1 MFYPLSAFIGLR
13 YAKASKG
20 SHFIAFINFFSVAGI
35 ALGLMALITV
45 LSVMNGFEGELK
57 LRNLGI
63 TPHILVQNK
72 PDADISADM
81 FNRIEGVVTSV
92 QQIDSEGIVQ
102 SSEGLKGVMFQG
114 IQPDIMQRSSIIA
127 KNMLVGQFTDLVKGE
142 YGIVI
147 GRALSIKLNLRI
159 GEQARLIASEN
170 SYFGPFGR
178 IYSQRVFRVVGIF
191 NMGSALDDKAIL
203 MHIDDLA
210 RLLRSKTPSLAQT
223 RLFLKDAFDYKSVVQ
238 ALDKEGYSSTN
249 WRDQQGVLFDAVKME
264 KNMMSLMLL
273 LIISVAAFNIVSALV
288 MVVTEKQGDIA
299 ILLTQGMTRSNIMGI
314 FLFNGVYNGI
324 KGTAI
329 GVVAGVLFVSQ
340 INNLVKLFNLPIFL
354 SPDGQGVPTDL
365 QWQQVVFLI
374 GTSLILCFLASLYPA
389 YRAVKVNPA
398 DALKYE

>member
-299 ILLTQGMTRSNIMGI
+299 ILLTQGMTRNNIMGI

>member
-63 TPHILVQNK
+63 TPHVLVQHK
-72 PDADISADM
+72 SDADIEPDT
-81 FNRIEGVVTSV
+81 FNKIEGVLSSAL
-92 QQIDSEGIVQ
+92 QIDAEGIIQ
-102 SSEGLKGVMFQG
+102 SSEGLTGVMFQG
-114 IQPDIMQRSSIIA
+114 IQPEVMQQSSIIA
-127 KNMLVGQFTDLVKGE
+127 QNMLIGQLTDLVKGA

-147 GRALSIKLNLRI
+147 GHALSNKLHLRI
-159 GEQARLIASEN
+159 GESARLISSEN

-178 IYSQRVFRVVGIF
+178 IYSQRVFRVVGVF
-191 NMGSALDDKAIL
+191 DLGSALDDKAVF
-203 MHIDDLA
+203 MHIDDAA
-210 RLLRSKTPSLAQT
+210 RLMRSKTSKLAQT
-223 RLFLKDAFDYKSVVQ
+223 RLFLADAFDYKSVVQ
-238 ALDKEGYSSTN
+238 SLDAQGYSSTN

-299 ILLTQGMTRSNIMGI
+299 ILLTQGMTRNNIMGI
-314 FLFNGVYNGI
+314 FLFNGIYNGI

-329 GVVAGVLFVSQ
+329 GVIAGVLLVTQ
-340 INNLVKLFNLPIFL
+340 INNVIKLFNLPIFL
-354 SPDGQGVPTDL
+354 SPEGQGVPTDL

-389 YRAVKVNPA
+389 YRAVRVKPA

>member
-223 RLFLKDAFDYKSVVQ
+223 RLFLNDAFNYKSVVQ

-299 ILLTQGMTRSNIMGI
+299 ILLTQGMTRNNIMGI

>member
-1 MFYPLSAFIGLR
+1 MFYPLPAFIGLR

-63 TPHILVQNK
+63 TPHILVQKK
-72 PDADISADM
+72 PNVDFVPDS
-81 FNRIEGVVTSV
+81 FKHIEGVVSSAL
-92 QQIDSEGIVQ
+92 QIDSEGIIQ
-102 SSEGLKGVMFQG
+102 SSEGLTGVMFQG
-114 IQPDIMQRSSIIA
+114 IQPQVMQHSSVIA
-127 KNMLVGQFTDLVKGE
+127 QNMLIGELTDLVEGE
-142 YGIVI
+142 YGIII
-147 GRALSIKLNLRI
+147 GHALSIKLRLRI
-159 GEQARLIASEN
+159 GETARLISSEN

-191 NMGSALDDKAIL
+191 DLGSALDDKAVF
-203 MHIDDLA
+203 MHIDDAA
-210 RLLRSKTPSLAQT
+210 RLLRSKTSKLAQT
-223 RLFLKDAFDYKSVVQ
+223 RLFLADAFDYKNVVQ
-238 ALDKEGYSSTN
+238 TLVAQGYSSTN

-299 ILLTQGMTRSNIMGI
+299 ILLTQGMTRNSIMGI
-314 FLFNGVYNGI
+314 FLFNGIYNGI

-329 GVVAGVLFVSQ
+329 GIVAGILLVTQ
-340 INNLVKLFNLPIFL
+340 INNVIKLFNFPIFL
-354 SPDGQGVPTDL
+354 SPEGQGVPTDL
-365 QWQQVVFLI
+365 QWQQVIFLI
-374 GTSLILCFLASLYPA
+374 ATSLVLCFLASLYPA
-389 YRAVKVNPA
+389 YRAVRVNPA

>member
-102 SSEGLKGVMFQG
+102 SSEGLKGVTFQG

>member
-35 ALGLMALITV
+35 ALGLMALIIV

-63 TPHILVQNK
+63 TPHVLVQNK
-72 PDADISADM
+72 PDVDITANM
-81 FNRIEGVVTSV
+81 FGHIEGVLASV
-92 QQIDSEGIVQ
+92 QQIDSEGIIQ
-102 SSEGLKGVMFQG
+102 SSEGLKGAIFQG
-114 IQPDIMQRSSIIA
+114 VQPEMMQNASIIA
-127 KNMLVGQFTDLVKGE
+127 ENMLVGQISDLVKGE
-142 YGIVI
+142 YGVII

-191 NMGSALDDKAIL
+191 DLGSALDDKAVL
-203 MHIDDLA
+203 MHIDDAA
-210 RLLRSKTPSLAQT
+210 RLLRSNTSSLAQT
-223 RLFLKDAFDYKSVVQ
+223 RLFLGDAFDYKSVVQ
-238 ALDKEGYSSTN
+238 ALYKEGYSSTN

-299 ILLTQGMTRSNIMGI
+299 ILLTQGMTRHSIMGI
-314 FLFNGVYNGI
+314 FLFNGIYNGI

-329 GVVAGVLFVSQ
+329 GVVAGVVFVTQ
-340 INNLVKLFNLPIFL
+340 INNLVKLLNLPIFL
-354 SPDGQGVPTDL
+354 SPDGQGLPTDL

-374 GTSLILCFLASLYPA
+374 CTSLILCFLASLYPA

>member
-63 TPHILVQNK
+63 TPHILVKNK
-72 PDADISADM
+72 SAADSHPDT
-81 FNRIEGVVTSV
+81 FKYLNGVVASA

-102 SSEGLKGVMFQG
+102 SSKGLTGVMFQG
-114 IQPDIMQRSSIIA
+114 IQPEVMQQSSVIA
-127 KNMLVGQFTDLVKGE
+127 QNMLIGELTDLVKGE
-142 YGIVI
+142 YGIII

-159 GEQARLIASEN
+159 GEKARLMASEN

-178 IYSQRVFRVVGIF
+178 MYSQRVFRVVGIF
-191 NMGSALDDKAIL
+191 DMGSALDDKAVL
-203 MHIDDLA
+203 MHIDDAA
-210 RLLRSKTPSLAQT
+210 RLLRSKTATLAQT
-223 RLFLKDAFDYKSVVQ
+223 RLFLADAFAYKSVVQ
-238 ALDKEGYSSTN
+238 TLEQQGYSSTN

-299 ILLTQGMTRSNIMGI
+299 ILLTQGMTRNNIMGI
-314 FLFNGVYNGI
+314 FLFNGIYNGI
-324 KGTAI
+324 KGTVI
-329 GVVAGVLFVSQ
+329 GVVAGVLLVTQ
-340 INNLVKLFNLPIFL
+340 INNLVRLFNLPIFL
-354 SPDGQGVPTDL
+354 SPDGQGLPTDL
-365 QWQQVVFLI
+365 QWQQVIFLI
-374 GTSLILCFLASLYPA
+374 ATSLILCFLASLYPA
-389 YRAVKVNPA
+389 YRAVRVNPA

>member
-1 MFYPLSAFIGLR
+1 
-13 YAKASKG
+13 
-20 SHFIAFINFFSVAGI
+20 
-35 ALGLMALITV
+35 
-45 LSVMNGFEGELK
+45 
-57 LRNLGI
+57 
-63 TPHILVQNK
+63 LVQNK

>member
-63 TPHILVQNK
+63 TPHVLVQNK
-72 PDADISADM
+72 PDADITPDT
-81 FNRIEGVVTSV
+81 FNFIEGVTASS

-102 SSEGLKGVMFQG
+102 SSNGLKGVMFQG
-114 IQPDIMQRSSIIA
+114 IEPNVMQRSSIIA
-127 KNMLVGQFTDLVKGE
+127 ENMLIGQLTDLVKGE
-142 YGIVI
+142 YGIII
-147 GRALSIKLNLRI
+147 GRALSIQLNLRI
-159 GEQARLIASEN
+159 GAKTRLIASEN

-178 IYSQRVFRVVGIF
+178 IYSQRIFRVVGIF
-191 NMGSALDDKAIL
+191 DMGSALDDKAVL
-203 MHIDDLA
+203 MHIDDAA
-210 RLLRSKTPSLAQT
+210 RLLRRKTATLAQT
-223 RLFLKDAFDYKSVVQ
+223 RLFLADAFEYKNVVQ
-238 ALDKEGYSSTN
+238 TLDTQGYSSTN

-299 ILLTQGMTRSNIMGI
+299 ILLTQGMTRNSIMGI

-329 GVVAGVLFVSQ
+329 GVAAGVLLVTQ
-340 INNLVKLFNLPIFL
+340 LNNLVKLFNFPIFL
-354 SPDGQGVPTDL
+354 SPQGQGLPTDL

-374 GTSLILCFLASLYPA
+374 VTSLILCFLASLYPS

>member
-35 ALGLMALITV
+35 ALGLMSLIVV

-63 TPHILVQNK
+63 TPHVMVQNK
-72 PDADISADM
+72 SDSDIRPNM
-81 FNRIEGVVTSV
+81 FNHIEGVIASA

-102 SSEGLKGVMFQG
+102 SREGLEGVMFQG
-114 IQPDIMQRSSIIA
+114 IDPNAMQRLSIIA
-127 KNMLVGQFTDLVKGE
+127 DNMLVGRLTDLVKSE

-159 GEQARLIASEN
+159 GQQARLISSEN

-191 NMGSALDDKAIL
+191 DMGSALDAKTVL
-203 MHIDDLA
+203 LHIDDAA
-210 RLLRSKTPSLAQT
+210 RLLRSKTASLAKT
-223 RLFLKDAFDYKSVVQ
+223 RLFLTDAFDYKSVVQ
-238 ALDKEGYSSTN
+238 ALEMQGFSTTN

-299 ILLTQGMTRSNIMGI
+299 ILLTQGMTRYNIMAI

-329 GVVAGVLFVSQ
+329 GVVTGVLLVTQ
-340 INNLVKLFNLPIFL
+340 INNLVRLFNLPIFL

-374 GTSLILCFLASLYPA
+374 GISLVLCFMASLYPA
-389 YRAVKVNPA
+389 YRAVRVNPA